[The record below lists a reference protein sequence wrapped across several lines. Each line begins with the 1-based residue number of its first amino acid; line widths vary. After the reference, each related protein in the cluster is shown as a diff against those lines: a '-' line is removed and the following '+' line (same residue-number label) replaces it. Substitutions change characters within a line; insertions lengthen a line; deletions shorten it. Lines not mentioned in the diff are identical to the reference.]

1 LSELSKSRQPFP
13 TGTPTH
19 LTVVSWPDP
28 VVETRRHR
36 PGSPY
41 VEFVWPG
48 VLGPSTTLCWSR
60 LSRIASAQPHA
71 TVDVTD
77 LATSLGLSA
86 QLGRNAAITRTLSRM
101 VMFGTAA
108 RSEGSLALLRALS
121 DFPER
126 MVARLPSMAQV
137 AHRRWGSLGMF
148 GTAKEQNL
156 ATGVSASLEVGL

>member
-1 LSELSKSRQPFP
+1 MSERSKSRQPFP

-28 VVETRRHR
+28 VVETRGHK

-41 VEFVWPG
+41 VEFVWLG

-60 LSRIASAQPHA
+60 LSRIASAQPHTA
-71 TVDVTD
+71 VDVTD

-108 RSEGSLALLRALS
+108 RIEDTLTVRKALP
-121 DFPER
+121 DVPER
-126 MVARLPSMAQV
+126 MVARLPRTAKL
-137 AHRRWGSLGMF
+137 AHRRWGSLAMF
-148 GTAKEQNL
+148 DTAKVQNL
-156 ATGVSASLEVGL
+156 ATGLSASREVGL